1 MHLALYYLHK
11 RYLGSQLSKGN
22 LTSHERFSL
31 VLLCSQPDT
40 IRRFP
45 LRKDPHVN
53 TTFLGQPYRFSPR
66 QDITPARA
74 VCRYRAPLTP
84 RLHGSFIN
92 FSTTFISIRNF
103 PPFVNINATCNFIL
117 SIWDSS
123 ALARCGLPL
132 ATLSSK
138 VIVFYMI
145 YSFYPYNTSIT

>member
-11 RYLGSQLSKGN
+11 RYLSSQLSKGN

-53 TTFLGQPYRFSPR
+53 TTFLGQPYSSSPR

-74 VCRYRAPLTP
+74 VCRYRAPLSP

-92 FSTTFISIRNF
+92 FLNNVHKYTKF
-103 PPFVNINATCNFIL
+103 PAFCQYQRDPQRSHLENIEIASRLRI
-117 SIWDSS
+117 D
-123 ALARCGLPL
+123 
-132 ATLSSK
+132 K
-138 VIVFYMI
+138 VKFL
-145 YSFYPYNTSIT
+145 FFA

>member
-1 MHLALYYLHK
+1 MHLALYYFHK
-11 RYLGSQLSKGN
+11 RYLGSQLGKGD

-40 IRRFP
+40 IRRFS

-53 TTFLGQPYRFSPR
+53 TTFPGQPYSSSPR

-74 VCRYRAPLTP
+74 VCRYRAPLSP

-92 FSTTFISIRNF
+92 FLTTSISIRNF
-103 PPFVNINATCNFIL
+103 PPFVNIYAPYNFIL
-117 SIWDSS
+117 SICDS

-138 VIVFYMI
+138 AVFCH
-145 YSFYPYNTSIT
+145 